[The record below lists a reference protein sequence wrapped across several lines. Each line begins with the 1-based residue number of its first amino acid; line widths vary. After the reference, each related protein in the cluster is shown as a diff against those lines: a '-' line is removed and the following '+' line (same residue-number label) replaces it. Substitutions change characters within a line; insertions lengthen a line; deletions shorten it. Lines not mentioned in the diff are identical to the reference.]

1 MTGEYSLEREY
12 KMSKILVVDDAAFV
26 RMQYK
31 KSLLNGGYEVIE
43 ASNGN
48 EALEKYKDVKPD
60 GVLLDINM
68 PEKNG
73 IVTLHE
79 IMNLDPKARV
89 AMLTAMGQKA
99 MVTSALKEG
108 AKDFVVKP
116 FREGRVVDTVQRL
129 LGNTTL
135 DPY

>member
-1 MTGEYSLEREY
+1 VA
-12 KMSKILVVDDAAFV
+12 KILVVDDSALV
-26 RMQYK
+26 RMK
-31 KSLLNGGYEVIE
+31 CNKVLSNSGYYVIE
-43 ASNGN
+43 AENGF
-48 EALEKYKDVKPD
+48 EAIEKYKEYKPD
-60 GVLLDINM
+60 AVLLDIVM
-68 PEKNG
+68 PLMHG
-73 IVTLHE
+73 ITALHE
-79 IMNLDPKARV
+79 IKKVDPVARV
-89 AMLTAMGQKA
+89 AMITAMGQKA